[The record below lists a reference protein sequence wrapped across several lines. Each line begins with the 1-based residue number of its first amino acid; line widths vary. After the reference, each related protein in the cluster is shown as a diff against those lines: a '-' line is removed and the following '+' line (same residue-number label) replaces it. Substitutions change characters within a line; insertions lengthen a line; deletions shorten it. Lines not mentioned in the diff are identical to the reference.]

1 MVNNMTKCIIV
12 LATIHSFYAESV
24 FNKYLVEDQFELILK
39 RVDYQRII
47 KSLPEHKNAENQYK
61 LYVEDQQKQLT
72 DKANKIQKDSE
83 ELEAQWSEKKAEML
97 KIQDREEY
105 EEEYKAEEAN
115 YFNRKKVLEEKYR
128 LLMGEQNTM
137 EADAKVKRNE
147 LFGPVEKKSVKLIDE
162 FVAELEKKMSEFS
175 LQKNKKPVKIICI
188 NSGAIVNSESHIK
201 NVANLDITQDVL
213 VFIKSKNIAIDAL
226 DTPSDNLKNK
236 KNKKK

>member
-12 LATIHSFYAESV
+12 LVTINSFYAESV
-24 FNKYLVEDQFELILK
+24 FNKYLVEDQFELVFK
-39 RVDYQRII
+39 RVDHQRII

-83 ELEAQWSEKKAEML
+83 DLEAQWSEKKAEML

-115 YFNRKKVLEEKYR
+115 YVNRKKVLEEKYR

-162 FVAELEKKMSEFS
+162 FVAELEKKMSEFN

-201 NVANLDITQDVL
+201 NVTAMDITQDVL
-213 VFIKSKNIAIDAL
+213 AFIKSKNISVDL
-226 DTPSDNLKNK
+226 PNVPNNNLKNK

>member
-1 MVNNMTKCIIV
+1 
-12 LATIHSFYAESV
+12 
-24 FNKYLVEDQFELILK
+24 
-39 RVDYQRII
+39 
-47 KSLPEHKNAENQYK
+47 
-61 LYVEDQQKQLT
+61 
-72 DKANKIQKDSE
+72 
-83 ELEAQWSEKKAEML
+83 ML

-115 YFNRKKVLEEKYR
+115 YVNRKKVLEEKYR

-162 FVAELEKKMSEFS
+162 FVAELEKKMSEFN

-201 NVANLDITQDVL
+201 NVTAMDITQDVL
-213 VFIKSKNIAIDAL
+213 AFIKSKNVSIDL
-226 DTPSDNLKNK
+226 PNVPNNNLKNK